1 MFVVEWPRG
10 EARDCKSLYT
20 GSNPVSTSTNF
31 QGCPKTRAQDSELL
45 SYSPF
50 IRALFLYFVGVQ
62 IDENEI
68 VHNFKGESPIKTL
81 LFLMQDQRKNI
92 LLAIIFF
99 SIKHSPSW
107 FIPLITANLID
118 VVVQKQGLVTLALNS
133 AALIIV
139 VLQNFPTNL
148 LYVHFL
154 AKAVRDI
161 ENRLRSALVVRMQQ
175 LSIGFYQRTNAGALQ
190 TKVVRDVENI
200 EQMLRHMSD
209 GGLAAINSFMGAVI
223 ITAVRVPSFLVFF
236 LLVAPIASIAIIRM
250 RRSLNDFNEDF
261 RSEIERMSSR
271 VNEMTTLLPVTRA
284 HGLESRAL
292 GTMRESF
299 SSVKT
304 AGLRLDKINGK
315 FNAAAWVTFQMANV
329 LCLILSAYFAMNG
342 MYGISAG
349 DVVLL
354 TSYFG
359 MLIGSVILLA
369 SLAPAIAK
377 GLSSVRSLSE
387 VLESPDL
394 EINQGKKS
402 VEKVTGDILFKDV
415 EFTYSTNHKP
425 SLTGISFSAQPG
437 KMIALVGPSG
447 SGKSTLINLIIGFLR
462 PTSGSITLDGEN
474 MQNLDLR
481 SMRKSLSVVPQE
493 SVLFDGS
500 IFENIAY
507 GLSKVTAEE
516 MESALRVA
524 NAWDFVSSFELG
536 VHTIVGERG
545 ARLSG
550 GQKQRLAIA
559 RALIRNPRILI
570 LDEATSALDSESE
583 KLIQSALKNLMQDRT
598 TFVVAHRLS
607 TIKEAHLILVLD
619 DGRIVQSG
627 RHEDLRNTPGLYQR
641 LCDAQS
647 FISEES

>member
-1 MFVVEWPRG
+1 M
-10 EARDCKSLYT
+10 
-20 GSNPVSTSTNF
+20 
-31 QGCPKTRAQDSELL
+31 
-45 SYSPF
+45 
-50 IRALFLYFVGVQ
+50 Q

-68 VHNFKGESPIKTL
+68 VHHFKGESPLRTL
-81 LFLMQDQRKNI
+81 LFLMRDQRRNI
-92 LLAIIFF
+92 LLAVLFF

-118 VVVQKQGLVTLALNS
+118 VVVQKQGVLPLLLNS
-133 AALIIV
+133 AALVIV

-236 LLVAPIASIAIIRM
+236 ILVAPIASIAIIRM

-299 SSVKT
+299 SSVKA

-329 LCLILSAYFAMNG
+329 FCLILSAYFALKG

-369 SLAPAIAK
+369 SLAPMIAK
-377 GLSSVRSLSE
+377 GFSSLRSLSE
-387 VLESPDL
+387 ILESPDL

-402 VEKVTGDILFKDV
+402 VTNVTGNIEFKDV
-415 EFTYSTNHKP
+415 EFTYTTNHKP
-425 SLTGISFSAQPG
+425 SLTSISFSAEPG

-462 PTSGSITLDGEN
+462 PTQGAITLDGQN

-481 SMRKSLSVVPQE
+481 TMRKYLSVVPQE
-493 SVLFDGS
+493 SVLFDGT

-507 GLSKVTAEE
+507 GLSDVTEAEI
-516 MESALRVA
+516 ESALRVA
-524 NAWDFVSSFELG
+524 NAWDFVSAFELG
-536 VHTIVGERG
+536 INTIVGERG

-583 KLIQSALKNLMQDRT
+583 KLIQAALKHLMQDRT

-607 TIKEAHLILVLD
+607 TIKEAHMILVLEE
-619 DGRIVQSG
+619 GRIVQCG
-627 RHEDLRNTPGLYQR
+627 RHEELRSTPGLYQR

-647 FISEES
+647 FISEEK

>member
-1 MFVVEWPRG
+1 MQL
-10 EARDCKSLYT
+10 D
-20 GSNPVSTSTNF
+20 
-31 QGCPKTRAQDSELL
+31 D
-45 SYSPF
+45 
-50 IRALFLYFVGVQ
+50 
-62 IDENEI
+62 NEI
-68 VHNFKGESPIKTL
+68 VHQFKGESPVKTL
-81 LFLMQDQRKNI
+81 IFLLKDQRRNV
-92 LLAIIFF
+92 LLAVLFF

-118 VVVQKQGLVTLALNS
+118 IVVQRKGLVEFSLNS
-133 AALIIV
+133 FALILV

-148 LYVHFL
+148 LYVRYL
-154 AKAVRDI
+154 AMAVRDV

-175 LSIGFYQRTNAGALQ
+175 LSIGYYQKTNAGALQ

-223 ITAVRVPSFLVFF
+223 ITAIRVPSFLIFF
-236 LLVAPIASIAIIRM
+236 LLVAPIASLAIIRM
-250 RRSLNDFNEDF
+250 RRSLNEYNEDF
-261 RSEIERMSSR
+261 RNEIERMSSR

-284 HGLESRAL
+284 HGLEASAL
-292 GTMRESF
+292 GTMRDSF
-299 SSVKT
+299 SSVKS

-329 LCLILSAYFAMNG
+329 LCLILSAYFAMTG
-342 MYGISAG
+342 RYGISVG

-394 EINQGKKS
+394 EINQGKIE
-402 VEKVTGDILFKDV
+402 VKDVVGQIEFDHV
-415 EFTYSTNHKP
+415 EFTYPTNHRP
-425 SLTGISFSAQPG
+425 SLTDISFSATPG
-437 KMIALVGPSG
+437 RMIALVGPSG
-447 SGKSTLINLIIGFLR
+447 SGKSSLVNLVIGFLR
-462 PTSGSITLDGEN
+462 PTAGKITLDGKD
-474 MQNLDLR
+474 MQSLDLR
-481 SMRKSLSVVPQE
+481 TMRKHLSVVPQE
-493 SVLFDGS
+493 SVLFDGT

-507 GLSKVTAEE
+507 GLSDVHSEDVE
-516 MESALRVA
+516 QALRAA
-524 NAWDFVSSFELG
+524 NAWDFVSAFELG
-536 VHTIVGERG
+536 VDTIVGERG

-583 KLIQSALKNLMQDRT
+583 RLIQSALKHLMANRT

-619 DGRIVQSG
+619 EGRIVQSG
-627 RHEDLRNTPGLYQR
+627 RHDDLRNIEGLYQR

-647 FISEES
+647 FITDEG

>member
-1 MFVVEWPRG
+1 
-10 EARDCKSLYT
+10 
-20 GSNPVSTSTNF
+20 
-31 QGCPKTRAQDSELL
+31 
-45 SYSPF
+45 
-50 IRALFLYFVGVQ
+50 VQ
-62 IDENEI
+62 LDDNEI
-68 VHNFKGESPIKTL
+68 VHQFKGESPIKTL
-81 LFLMQDQRKNI
+81 IFLLKDQKRNV
-92 LLAIIFF
+92 LLAVLFF

-118 VVVQKQGLVTLALNS
+118 IVVQKRGMVEFAVNS
-133 AALIIV
+133 VALILV
-139 VLQNFPTNL
+139 VLQNFPTNI
-148 LYVHFL
+148 LYVRYL
-154 AKAVRDI
+154 AMAVRDV

-175 LSIGFYQRTNAGALQ
+175 LSIGYYQKTNAGALQ

-223 ITAVRVPSFLVFF
+223 ITAIRVPSFLVFF
-236 LLVAPIASIAIIRM
+236 LLVAPIASLAIIRM
-250 RRSLNDFNEDF
+250 RRSLNEYNEDF

-284 HGLESRAL
+284 HGLEASAL
-292 GTMRESF
+292 GTMRDSF
-299 SSVKT
+299 SSVKS

-329 LCLILSAYFAMNG
+329 LCLILSAYFAMTG
-342 MYGISAG
+342 RYGISVG

-394 EINQGKKS
+394 EINQGKIE
-402 VEKVTGDILFKDV
+402 VKDVVGQIEFDHV
-415 EFTYSTNHKP
+415 EFTYPTNHKP
-425 SLTGISFSAQPG
+425 SLTDITFSATPG
-437 KMIALVGPSG
+437 RMIALVGPSG
-447 SGKSTLINLIIGFLR
+447 SGKSSLVNLVIGFLR
-462 PTSGSITLDGEN
+462 PTAGKITLDGKD
-474 MQNLDLR
+474 MQALDLR
-481 SMRKSLSVVPQE
+481 TMRKYLSVVPQE
-493 SVLFDGS
+493 SVLFDGT

-507 GLSKVTAEE
+507 GLSDVHLDDVEQ
-516 MESALRVA
+516 ALRAA
-524 NAWDFVSSFELG
+524 NAWDFVSAFELG
-536 VHTIVGERG
+536 VETIVGERG

-583 KLIQSALKNLMQDRT
+583 RLIQSALKHLMANRT

-619 DGRIVQSG
+619 EGRIVQSG
-627 RHEDLRNTPGLYQR
+627 KHDELRNVEGLYQR

-647 FISEES
+647 FITDEG

>member
-1 MFVVEWPRG
+1 L
-10 EARDCKSLYT
+10 LY
-20 GSNPVSTSTNF
+20 
-31 QGCPKTRAQDSELL
+31 
-45 SYSPF
+45 
-50 IRALFLYFVGVQ
+50 ALTDFYISGDYLYRVQ
-62 IDENEI
+62 LDDNEI
-68 VHNFKGESPIKTL
+68 VHQFKGESPVKTL
-81 LFLMQDQRKNI
+81 IFLLKDQKKNV
-92 LLAIIFF
+92 LLAVLFF

-118 VVVQKQGLVTLALNS
+118 IVVQKKGMVEFSLNS
-133 AALIIV
+133 AALILV
-139 VLQNFPTNL
+139 VLQNFPTNI
-148 LYVHFL
+148 LYVRYL
-154 AKAVRDI
+154 AMAVRDV

-175 LSIGFYQRTNAGALQ
+175 LSIGYYQKTNAGALQ

-223 ITAVRVPSFLVFF
+223 ITAIRVPSFLIFF
-236 LLVAPIASIAIIRM
+236 LLVAPIASLAIIRM
-250 RRSLNDFNEDF
+250 RRSLNEYNEDF
-261 RSEIERMSSR
+261 RNEIERMSSR

-284 HGLESRAL
+284 HGLEASAL
-292 GTMRESF
+292 GTMRDSF
-299 SSVKT
+299 SSVKS

-329 LCLILSAYFAMNG
+329 LCLILSAYFAMTG
-342 MYGISAG
+342 RYGISVG

-394 EINQGKKS
+394 EINQGK
-402 VEKVTGDILFKDV
+402 VEVNDVVGQIEFDHV
-415 EFTYSTNHKP
+415 EFTYPTNHKP
-425 SLTGISFSAQPG
+425 SLTDISFSATPG
-437 KMIALVGPSG
+437 RMIALVGPSG
-447 SGKSTLINLIIGFLR
+447 SGKSSLINLVIGFLR
-462 PTSGSITLDGEN
+462 PTAGKITLDGKD
-474 MQNLDLR
+474 MQALDLR
-481 SMRKSLSVVPQE
+481 TMRKHLSVVPQE
-493 SVLFDGS
+493 SVLFDGT

-507 GLSKVTAEE
+507 GLSDVHIDDVEQ
-516 MESALRVA
+516 ALKAA
-524 NAWDFVSSFELG
+524 NAWDFVSAFDLG
-536 VHTIVGERG
+536 VNTIVGERG

-550 GQKQRLAIA
+550 GQRQRLAIA

-583 KLIQSALKNLMQDRT
+583 KLIQSALKHLMSNRT

-619 DGRIVQSG
+619 EGQIVQSG
-627 RHEDLRNTPGLYQR
+627 RHDELRNVEGLYQR

-647 FISEES
+647 FITDEG